1 MFYHW
6 NYSPNK
12 KEIGYLRAAER
23 SEVKRLKCSAKR
35 APVAG
40 KHDVVNEASWESL
53 AKEIE
58 ALRKANAAL
67 RFNQSVLDLTRMFVW
82 G

>member
-1 MFYHW
+1 M
-6 NYSPNK
+6 
-12 KEIGYLRAAER
+12 
-23 SEVKRLKCSAKR
+23 
-35 APVAG
+35 AG

>member
-1 MFYHW
+1 M
-6 NYSPNK
+6 
-12 KEIGYLRAAER
+12 
-23 SEVKRLKCSAKR
+23 
-35 APVAG
+35 AG

-82 G
+82 GWGLSQVRFVLHLEAGEEGDVVVRMGLQVTGL